1 MGKLNKELQL
11 DLLQAG
17 VDAAGIVD
25 PTPACDLVG
34 AGISAYRGDFIGAG
48 LSLISMIPYA
58 GDAIGKTAKGARL
71 VAKMDNL
78 RRRIA
83 AMTEQINTLRRRAQE
98 AASAAVRAKE
108 QAKAAAKAVDDALV
122 QKCASKLDG
131 GPNPY
136 GTRSPASGWA
146 PGATRGN
153 ADWTPDASTSYGRSV
168 LYWQQKN
175 GMTPGTPIKFREGFP
190 DFSPYSK
197 HQVKSD
203 MKGDYHQDFG
213 QADAAMRR
221 QFPGWERPSDHT
233 WHHSEDGVTMLL
245 VPKDINSIPHTG
257 GNALA
262 GVPGY

>member
-1 MGKLNKELQL
+1 MGKVNKELQL

-17 VDAAGIVD
+17 VDASGVVD
-25 PTPACDLVG
+25 PTPACDLAA
-34 AGISAYRGDFIGAG
+34 AGISVYRGDFIGAG

-71 VAKMDNL
+71 VVQMDKL

-83 AMTEQINTLRRRAQE
+83 AMTEQINTLRRRARE
-98 AASAAVRAKE
+98 AAAAAVRAKE
-108 QAKAAAKAVDDALV
+108 QARAAGKAVDDALV
-122 QKCASKLDG
+122 QKCVSKLDA
-131 GPNPY
+131 GPNPF
-136 GTRSPASGWA
+136 GTRSPATGWA

-153 ADWTPDASTSYGRSV
+153 GDWIPDASTSYGKAV
-168 LYWQQKN
+168 LEWQRKN
-175 GMTPGTPIKFREGFP
+175 GVTPGTPITFREGFP

-197 HQVKSD
+197 HQVKID
-203 MKGDYHQDFG
+203 MKGDYQQDFA
-213 QADAAMRR
+213 QADAVVCG
-221 QFPGWERPSDHT
+221 QFPGWQRPDDLT

-262 GVPGY
+262 RVPGY